1 MPPVHSAERKITDMK
16 TQTRLSRLLFILGI
30 AAILAGTGIL
40 SFLVGRK
47 LWRDYRRNKLMETNV
62 VIEIPELRI
71 KAPVLEGTD
80 NEVLSKAAGH
90 FPGTGSPGS
99 GNYCIA
105 AHSSIIYK
113 EYFNAL
119 RDVKNGMEV
128 KLYDVSKNLY
138 TYHVT
143 DTFIVE
149 PSETWVLDDAGDVR
163 VTLVTCTDDGTQ
175 RRIVVAK
182 P

>member
-1 MPPVHSAERKITDMK
+1 MKKDRRSKPNKI
-16 TQTRLSRLLFILGI
+16 LFFLGT
-30 AAILAGTGIL
+30 AAILTGTVML

-47 LWRDYRRNKLMETNV
+47 LLRDYRRSQLMKTNV
-62 VIEIPELRI
+62 VIEIPALRI

-80 NEVLSKAAGH
+80 NAVLSKAAGH
-90 FPGTGSPGS
+90 FPGTGSPGE

-105 AHSSIIYK
+105 AHSSTIYK

-119 RDVKNGMEV
+119 RDVETDMEV
-128 KLYDVSKNLY
+128 RLYDVSKNLY
-138 TYHVT
+138 TYYVS

-149 PSETWVLDDAGDVR
+149 PDETWVLDDADDVR

-182 P
+182 PKKDND

>member
-1 MPPVHSAERKITDMK
+1 MK
-16 TQTRLSRLLFILGI
+16 KDRRSKPNKVLFFLGA
-30 AAILAGTGIL
+30 AAILTGTVML
-40 SFLVGRK
+40 AFLVGRK
-47 LWRDYRRNKLMETNV
+47 LLRDYRRSQLMKTNV

-90 FPGTGSPGS
+90 FPGTGAPGE

-105 AHSSIIYK
+105 AHSSTIYK

-119 RDVKNGMEV
+119 RNVKNGMEV
-128 KLYDVSKNLY
+128 RLYDVSKNLY
-138 TYHVT
+138 TYYVS
-143 DTFIVE
+143 DSFIVE
-149 PSETWVLDDAGDVR
+149 PDETWVLDDAEDVR

-182 P
+182 LQTQDD

>member
-1 MPPVHSAERKITDMK
+1 MSRSEKHEK
-16 TQTRLSRLLFILGI
+16 LSKLLFFSGI
-30 AAILAGTGIL
+30 AAILVGTGIL
-40 SFLVGRK
+40 TFLFGRK
-47 LWRDYRRNKLMETNV
+47 LCRDYRRNKLMEANV

-71 KAPVLEGTD
+71 KAPVLEGTGQD
-80 NEVLSKAAGH
+80 VLSQAAGH
-90 FPGTGSPGS
+90 FSGTGSPGA

-105 AHSSIIYK
+105 AHSSTIYK

-119 RDVKNGMEV
+119 KNAKTGMELR
-128 KLYDVSKNLY
+128 LYDVSKKQY
-138 TYHVT
+138 TYYIT

-149 PSETWVLDDAGDVR
+149 PNETWILDDAGDVR